1 MCVTDLEVP
10 TPVTRERVKKF
21 LCELDKSEEG
31 FEYHEHGEHELM
43 FPTESAIIFLGFSN
57 PSILQIRG
65 QWRGVATDDEG
76 FAALAQQVHMCNVQR
91 SGPKAYLMP
100 FEDNRR
106 FGLGAETNL
115 VVSKGA
121 TAAQLTEFYEV
132 ALTMV
137 IGFFQDVAEAVPQL
151 VDWKEA

>member
-43 FPTESAIIFLGFSN
+43 FPTESAIIFLGFS
-57 PSILQIRG
+57 
-65 QWRGVATDDEG
+65 
-76 FAALAQQVHMCNVQR
+76 NVQR

-137 IGFFQDVAEAVPQL
+137 IGFFQDVADAVPQL
-151 VDWKEA
+151 VDWEEA